1 MEYHPN
7 AGKPTITHPFSEFTQ
22 ENATQAYEPDS
33 STDPW
38 YPFRSRL
45 DFEFAELALEA
56 ALSKEQ
62 TTRLLTLAQR
72 IHARTEKF
80 TLQSYHD
87 LQNMWKAAEHRMTPV
102 STYHPH
108 HF

>member
-7 AGKPTITHPFSEFTQ
+7 AGKPTVTYPFSEFSQ
-22 ENATQAYEPDS
+22 GNATQAYEPDS

-45 DFEFAELALEA
+45 DFEFAELTLEA

-62 TTRLLTLAQR
+62 TTRLLTLAQQ

-87 LQNMWKAAEHRMTPV
+87 LQNTWKAAEHRTTPV

>member
-22 ENATQAYEPDS
+22 GNVTQAYEPDS

-45 DFEFAELALEA
+45 DFKFAELTLEA

-62 TTRLLTLAQR
+62 TTQLLTLAQR
-72 IHARTEKF
+72 IHTHTEKF

-87 LQNMWKAAEHRMTPV
+87 LQIHGKQLSTAQHPV

>member
-7 AGKPTITHPFSEFTQ
+7 AGKPTITHLFSEFTQ
-22 ENATQAYEPDS
+22 GNVTQAYEPDS

-72 IHARTEKF
+72 IHAHTEKF

-87 LQNMWKAAEHRMTPV
+87 LQNTWKAAEHHMTPV

>member
-22 ENATQAYEPDS
+22 GNVTQAYEPDS

-38 YPFRSRL
+38 HPFRSRL

-72 IHARTEKF
+72 IHVRTEKF

-87 LQNMWKAAEHRMTPV
+87 LQNTRKAAEHRTTPV

-108 HF
+108 HL

>member
-7 AGKPTITHPFSEFTQ
+7 LGQPTITHSFSEFAQ
-22 ENATQAYEPDS
+22 GNATQAYEPDS
-33 STDPW
+33 STDPL
-38 YPFRSRL
+38 YPFWSRL
-45 DFEFAELALEA
+45 DFEFAELTLEA

-72 IHARTEKF
+72 IHACTEKF

-87 LQNMWKAAEHRMTPV
+87 LQNTWKVAEHRTTPV
-102 STYHPH
+102 STYYLH